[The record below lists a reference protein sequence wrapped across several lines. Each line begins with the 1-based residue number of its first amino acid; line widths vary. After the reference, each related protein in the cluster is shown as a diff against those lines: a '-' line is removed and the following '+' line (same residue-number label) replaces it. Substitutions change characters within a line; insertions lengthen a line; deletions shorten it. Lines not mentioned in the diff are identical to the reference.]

1 MKKLITLILL
11 LSFSIK
17 AQSQIIFDNVKQKQI
32 ISQKSDEYVDTSG
45 FASIF
50 TFGHLSKAKVDELG
64 NYLYVLLK
72 YKNSKEGYNL
82 YDSDDGNTP
91 FKPKDLIKQLVRMI
105 DVNPKDGKPDMVDVD
120 YFYDPNFKDP
130 LTGKPNPETI
140 GQNFVLGD
148 KYQHKEPSTPDSTWF
163 ISDLIGFRFT
173 EDWII
178 DTVKFTCDI
187 KSISYAPLYYDYF
200 GHPRASFYQI
210 KPKPTIEKQT
220 FNFITDFIITDIY
233 IDYYGDAAYLNPFNG
248 TNLDTYKTLMLINF
262 IIDKAKLGKI
272 ACFNPIIPFN
282 TQLTTAELKSLL
294 TEELSF
300 NKDDNFQVRNKLYC
314 YSFKMVEKWAFD
326 SKSLAFKKVA
336 LGIVLMKMKKKT
348 LVGPVA
354 PVNPDGPVDP
364 YNFNYEFIPVF
375 YTPFN
380 KK

>member
-1 MKKLITLILL
+1 MKKLFSLILL

-17 AQSQIIFDNVKQKQI
+17 AQSQIIFDNVRQSQI
-32 ISQKSDEYVDTSG
+32 ISQKIYEYGDTSG
-45 FASIF
+45 FASSF
-50 TFGHLSKAKVDELG
+50 NFGYLSKAKVEELG
-64 NYLYVLLK
+64 NYLKVLLK

-91 FKPKDLIKQLVRMI
+91 VKPKDLIKQLVNIGDTVTLMRYYDTLYPDPQLIGKGFLQGDPYEVRMAPYT
-105 DVNPKDGKPDMVDVD
+105 DSLW
-120 YFYDPNFKDP
+120 FF
-130 LTGKPNPETI
+130 ETI
-140 GQNFVLGD
+140 
-148 KYQHKEPSTPDSTWF
+148 S
-163 ISDLIGFRFT
+163 GFCFT

-187 KSISYAPLYYDYF
+187 KSKSYSPLVLIPSKEDL
-200 GHPRASFYQI
+200 GPCSFYEI
-210 KPKPTIEKQT
+210 KPKPSIEKQT
-220 FNFITDFIITDIY
+220 FNFITDFIMTDIY
-233 IDYYGDAAYLNPFNG
+233 IDDEDERNQNERNQNYYNK
-248 TNLDTYKTLMLINF
+248 TNLDTYKTLILINF

-272 ACFNPIIPFN
+272 ACFKPTIPFN

-294 TEELSF
+294 TEEVSF
-300 NKDDNFQVRNKLYC
+300 NKDDDFQVRNKLYC

>member
-17 AQSQIIFDNVKQKQI
+17 AQSQIIFDNVRHKKI
-32 ISQKSDEYVDTSG
+32 ITKKDFYSDHAALASE
-45 FASIF
+45 SIF
-50 TFGHLSKAKVDELG
+50 NFGHLSKAKVDELG
-64 NYLYVLLK
+64 NYLMVLLK

-82 YDSDDGNTP
+82 YDYEGNTP
-91 FKPKDLIKQLVRMI
+91 VKPKDLIEQLVRMI

-130 LTGKPNPETI
+130 LTGKPHPETI

-187 KSISYAPLYYDYF
+187 KSKSYSPLVLIPSKEDL
-200 GHPRASFYQI
+200 GPCSFYEI
-210 KPKPTIEKQT
+210 KPKPSIEKQT
-220 FNFITDFIITDIY
+220 FNFITDFIMTDIY
-233 IDYYGDAAYLNPFNG
+233 IDDGDERNQNNYYNK

-282 TQLTTAELKSLL
+282 TQLTPAELKSLL
-294 TEELSF
+294 IEEVSF
-300 NKDDNFQVRNKLYC
+300 NKDNDFQVRNKLYC

-336 LGIVLMKMKKKT
+336 LGIVLMKIKKKT
-348 LVGPVA
+348 LGR
-354 PVNPDGPVDP
+354 GGIFK
-364 YNFNYEFIPVF
+364 YTFSPVF
-375 YTPFN
+375 YIPFN
-380 KK
+380 KKIE

>member
-1 MKKLITLILL
+1 MKKLFSLLLL

-17 AQSQIIFDNVKQKQI
+17 AQSQIIFDNVRQSQI
-32 ISQKSDEYVDTSG
+32 ISQKIYEYGDTSG
-45 FASIF
+45 FASSF
-50 TFGHLSKAKVDELG
+50 NFGYLSKAKVEELG
-64 NYLYVLLK
+64 NYLKVLLK

-91 FKPKDLIKQLVRMI
+91 VKPKDLIKQLVNI
-105 DVNPKDGKPDMVDVD
+105 GDSSTTYK
-120 YFYDPNFKDP
+120 FYDTLYPDP
-130 LTGKPNPETI
+130 QLIGKGFLQGDPYEVRMAPYTDSLWFFETI
-140 GQNFVLGD
+140 
-148 KYQHKEPSTPDSTWF
+148 S
-163 ISDLIGFRFT
+163 GFRFT

-187 KSISYAPLYYDYF
+187 KSKSYAPLVCMKNKEDLGPQVWF
-200 GHPRASFYQI
+200 QI

-233 IDYYGDAAYLNPFNG
+233 IDNNDESYFINGDSSHVEK
-248 TNLDTYKTLMLINF
+248 TNLDPYKTLMLINF

-272 ACFNPIIPFN
+272 ACFNPVIPFN

-294 TEELSF
+294 TEDVSF
-300 NKDDNFQVRNKLYC
+300 NKDDNFQVRNKLYS

-336 LGIVLMKMKKKT
+336 LGIVLMKIKKKT
-348 LVGPVA
+348 V
-354 PVNPDGPVDP
+354 VDP